1 MASKCCQQVDSYTL
15 RHGGASADRLMD
27 RRSLAEV
34 KRRGRWRSDAS
45 LRRYE
50 KSTIVLRQVALMPA
64 LVVEYAQRIELNLG
78 RYMLGDRTC
87 PAPPRMIQG

>member
-1 MASKCCQQVDSYTL
+1 
-15 RHGGASADRLMD
+15 MD

-34 KRRGRWRSDAS
+34 KRRGRWRSDAP

-78 RYMLGDRTC
+78 RYMRGDRTC
-87 PAPPRMIQG
+87 PKPPRMIQG